1 MYYHKNKTRFVTNLV
16 EKDIYDVYFSV
27 FNGIDPDT
35 REDRYLICKSRVDLR
50 AYDFT
55 YEQCLETYLK
65 KNGYNSM
72 LEFILSEDYPKARL
86 VHLIAQT
93 EYRPAV
99 ANIMAEV
106 DTNGVAK
113 WLLWKQRELRNQ
125 EF

>member
-1 MYYHKNKTRFVTNLV
+1 MYYHKNKTRFVTDLV

-27 FNGIDPDT
+27 FNGIDPVT
-35 REDRYLICKSRVDLR
+35 REDRYIICKSRVDLR

-72 LEFILSEDYPKARL
+72 LEFALSEDYPKARL

-93 EYRPAV
+93 EHRPAV
-99 ANIMAEV
+99 ANILFEGSANEV
-106 DTNGVAK
+106 IK
-113 WLLWKQRELRNQ
+113 WFIKKQMELHNQ